1 MCNEWRKYEA
11 KKETTGH
18 LSNYLD
24 TPHDMGSKTEKG
36 ALADEHNAKF
46 GVSKAQE
53 QAMSAGS
60 MFGFQVPAAD
70 PQNYK
75 DQGRPRIAGRN

>member
-18 LSNYLD
+18 ISNYLD
-24 TPHDMGSKTEKG
+24 TPHDMDSKTENG

-60 MFGFQVPAAD
+60 IFGFQVPAAV
-70 PQNYK
+70 PQNYNY
-75 DQGRPRIAGRN
+75 QGSPRIAGRN